1 MRKLLA
7 VFVTVAMLA
16 LLPAGGW
23 AQSTAL
29 PNRIGDLEEMIYGR
43 THPGS
48 LVERLERLERDLWG
62 ETRTG
67 PLLARVE
74 AINDELTRSGMEGS
88 SLLLR
93 LNAVEWMLNQ
103 EVTSGQP
110 LARRIEQVEVG
121 VWGERQTGP
130 FSQRLANMMEL
141 VWPGGRLN
149 VAEVEV
155 PAQTLVKIRL
165 LEEVN
170 SGNARVDQ
178 LVPYRVA
185 SDVMVDGR
193 LVLPAGTEGKAR
205 VVKVEAAG
213 SLGRSG
219 RVELDFGVVRA
230 IDGTDVR
237 MNVDERAA
245 EQNAQAAAAAAS
257 VAGAVL
263 LGPIGLVSG
272 YFVRGQDHVIPAGS
286 EFYVEVVNPVKV
298 HGLSLVPV
306 TE

>member
-7 VFVTVAMLA
+7 VFLTVAMLA
-16 LLPAGGW
+16 LLPGGGW
-23 AQSTAL
+23 AQSAPL
-29 PNRIGDLEEMIYGR
+29 PNRIAGLEDLIYGR
-43 THPGS
+43 EQPGS

-62 ETRTG
+62 QSRTG

-74 AINDELTRSGMEGS
+74 GIYDELLRTGMEGS
-88 SLLLR
+88 SLFLR

-110 LARRIEQVEVG
+110 LGRRIEQVEVG

-130 FSQRLANMMEL
+130 FSQRLENMMDL

-149 VAEVEV
+149 IGEVEV
-155 PAQTLVKIRL
+155 PEATLVKIRL

-170 SGNARVDQ
+170 SSSARVDQ
-178 LVPYRVA
+178 EIPYRVA
-185 SDVMVDGR
+185 SDVMVEGR
-193 LVLPAGTEGKAR
+193 LVLPAGTEGRAR

-230 IDGTDVR
+230 IDGTDIR
-237 MNVDERAA
+237 MHVDEKAA
-245 EQNAQAAAAAAS
+245 EQNTQAAAAAAS

-263 LGPIGLVSG
+263 LGPIGLVGG
-272 YFVRGQDHVIPAGS
+272 YFVRGQDHVIPAGT
-286 EFYVEVVNPVKV
+286 EFYVEVDNPVKV
-298 HGLSLVPV
+298 HGLSLVPAAD
-306 TE
+306 